1 MREARGLITSGLDSR
16 SLGVRIAPYPHT
28 LLLMFYLFAGVDTS
42 YLVSILIGAS
52 LEGITDP
59 DHANQDI
66 TAELHLE

>member
-1 MREARGLITSGLDSR
+1 MITSGLDSR
-16 SLGVRIAPYPHT
+16 FLGVRIAPYPHT

-52 LEGITDP
+52 LSEGILDP
-59 DHANQDI
+59 NHANQDI